1 MTSRGTQR
9 SELAS
14 AELPRPWTG
23 QPPTTRDI
31 THDAVVVVPG
41 IMGSALREATGR
53 RRLLWGL
60 QDLGWL
66 LSAWQGRGEHLRLLR
81 LDESER
87 SGRYGR
93 VEPAGLLR
101 FPAWAPFLHGLEP
114 YDHLLKTVRD
124 AVADPAAV
132 LEFAYDWRLPVEFNG
147 ALLAEAAHRHLA
159 VWRGSEAHG
168 RARRLHPDEREARLV
183 FVAHS
188 MGGLV
193 VRAAFAHAV
202 DRGSGL
208 GADTRCVVTLG
219 TPFLGSVKAA
229 VILAGNRSDPLPAL
243 PRRRMQ
249 ALARTLPGLHDL
261 LPDYRCVDAG
271 GDVLRLT
278 SSDVGELGG
287 DKELAADA
295 QRFQRRMRH
304 SGAPDLPGHR
314 AIVGVAQPT
323 AQSLRL
329 DGGVVY
335 EQYVSFARDGEGEL
349 ARDPATGLPV
359 RRDRAGDGTVYR
371 DAAALSGGGSV
382 TSLPLQHGALAKDGV
397 ALAHVRAILT
407 EHDQGLGPALGA
419 GGIGLDLPDCVEAG
433 RPWLARLTPAPG
445 EELDSHAGI
454 ACSVHDAETD
464 RRIDTGRLGWHD
476 GAVAASVVLP
486 APGLYRI
493 RVTTEG
499 APPLTQL
506 VLALEPADPI

>member
-1 MTSRGTQR
+1 MTPRGTQR
-9 SELAS
+9 SDLSS
-14 AELPRPWTG
+14 AQLPRPWTG
-23 QPPTTRDI
+23 RPLITRDL

-41 IMGSALREATGR
+41 IMGSALREATGS

-60 QDLGWL
+60 EDLGWL
-66 LSAWQGRGEHLRLLR
+66 LSAWQGRGESLRRLH

-101 FPAWAPFLHGLEP
+101 LPAWAPFLHGLEP

-132 LEFAYDWRLPVEFNG
+132 LAFAYDWRLPVEVNG

-159 VWRGSEAHG
+159 AWRGSEAHS

-193 VRAAFAHAV
+193 TRAAFARAAAH
-202 DRGSGL
+202 GSDL
-208 GADTRCVVTLG
+208 GADTRSVVTLG

-229 VILAGNRSDPLPAL
+229 VILGGNRSDPLPAL
-243 PRRRMQ
+243 PGRRMQ
-249 ALARTLPGLHDL
+249 ALARTLPGVHDL

-271 GDVLRLT
+271 RDVLRLT
-278 SSDVGELGG
+278 PSDVAALGG
-287 DKELAADA
+287 DKELAAAA
-295 QRFQRRMRH
+295 QDFQRRMRAP
-304 SGAPDLPGHR
+304 STPDLPGHR
-314 AIVGVAQPT
+314 AVVGVAQPT

-329 DGGVVY
+329 EDGVVY
-335 EQYVSFARDGEGEL
+335 EQYLSFERDGDGEL
-349 ARDPATGLPV
+349 ARDPAAGLPV

-371 DAAALSGGGSV
+371 DAAALSGGKAV
-382 TSLPLQHGALAKDGV
+382 TWLPLQHGSLAKDGV

-407 EHDQGLGPALGA
+407 ERDQDLGPALGA

-454 ACSVHDAETD
+454 ACSVHDAESD
-464 RRIDTGRLGWHD
+464 RRVGTGRLGWHD
-476 GAVAASVVLP
+476 GAVAASVTLP

-506 VLALEPADPI
+506 VLALDLTDPI